1 MSANLEYW
9 EYYLTEEGWL
19 QGDSKYMGEPV
30 QKGNLPQDINE
41 LAFMHVR
48 STSEMRA
55 VGTIS
60 GNHKG
65 ILWKK
70 EGCDKKIKEL
80 LTRYPMESLE

>member
-19 QGDSKYMGEPV
+19 QGDSKYMGESV
-30 QKGNLPQDINE
+30 QKGNLPPNIKE
-41 LAFMHVR
+41 LAFMYVR
-48 STSEMRA
+48 STSEMRT

-60 GNHKG
+60 GNHKN

-70 EGCDKKIKEL
+70 EGYDEKIKEL
-80 LTRYPMESLE
+80 LKKYPIESLV